1 MGQEPSK
8 THTSVLGDVGKALHS
23 PLWKGGTAM
32 KGLKAVFS
40 DKKVWVALVG
50 LVAGIAVALG
60 FNESLVATIS
70 GGVLSVVSV
79 VLMALMGVKTAKTTT
94 TQDPNDQD
102 PSDQ

>member
-1 MGQEPSK
+1 
-8 THTSVLGDVGKALHS
+8 
-23 PLWKGGTAM
+23 M

-79 VLMALMGVKTAKTTT
+79 VLMALMGVKTAKTAA
-94 TQDPNDQD
+94 TQDQPQLFQGQPDTQDETEDQ
-102 PSDQ
+102 P

>member
-1 MGQEPSK
+1 MN
-8 THTSVLGDVGKALHS
+8 
-23 PLWKGGTAM
+23 
-32 KGLKAVFS
+32 GLKAVLS

-79 VLMALMGVKTAKTTT
+79 VLMALMGVKTAKSTA
-94 TQDPNDQD
+94 TQPEQPAEEPA
-102 PSDQ
+102 PSLPDVTDENKEQG